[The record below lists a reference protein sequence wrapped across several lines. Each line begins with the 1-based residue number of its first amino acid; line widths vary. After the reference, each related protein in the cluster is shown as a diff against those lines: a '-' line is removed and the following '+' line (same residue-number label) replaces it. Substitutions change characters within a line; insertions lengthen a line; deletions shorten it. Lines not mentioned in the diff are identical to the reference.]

1 MKKMICVLGVKSVN
15 EITNN
20 ILYFFFYLFP
30 VIILIL
36 AVKLEPNFDFFPL
49 PIRVADLLTPYLLV
63 SVTIQSKMANLEAI
77 HLYFYMILNI
87 FGIAYASYL
96 AFGKRRLV
104 LGQFFRTWWR
114 YTFLFSFIYHLIVGG
129 YGIYLRFI

>member
-1 MKKMICVLGVKSVN
+1 MICVLGVKSVN

-30 VIILIL
+30 IIILLL
-36 AVKLEPNFDFFPL
+36 AVKLKPNFDFFPL
-49 PIRVADLLTPYLLV
+49 PIRVVDLLTPYLLV
-63 SVTIQSKMANLEAI
+63 SVTIQTKMANLEAT

-87 FGIAYASYL
+87 LGIVFASYL

-104 LGQFFRTWWR
+104 LGKFFRTWWR
-114 YTFLFSFIYHLIVGG
+114 YTFLFSLIYHLIVGG